1 MIGHAAALA
10 LFTLTLSSPA
20 LAASLMTGEELGALL
35 ANGKELTLGGPKDG
49 YTGHLSLSKDGTANG
64 EVKLGSGDVIPIEGR
79 WHVSGNKFCRTWKG
93 GRDAGKEICETWSKT
108 GPQSVH
114 VTSGKRD
121 LGNNSW

>member
-1 MIGHAAALA
+1 MIRHATALA
-10 LFTLTLSSPA
+10 LFTITLSSQA
-20 LAASLMTGEELGALL
+20 LAASSMTTKELTVLL

-49 YTGHLSLSKDGTANG
+49 YTGHLSVSKDGTANG
-64 EVKLGSGDVIPIEGR
+64 EVKLQSGEVIPIEGI
-79 WHVSGNKFCRTWKG
+79 WHVAGNKFCRTWKG
-93 GRDAGKEICETWSKT
+93 GRDAGQEICETWSKT